1 MADVNIQ
8 LGYKNAAWFTTNA
21 SVVLLDGQIVYL
33 NDQSGQYKLG
43 DGVTALSSLSFLGG
57 GGSGAVDSVNG
68 QTGVVVLDTSD
79 IADSTNKRYQTDN
92 QQTFNDATSS
102 IQTQLNAKENSITA
116 GTTSQY
122 WRGDKTFQTLNK
134 SAVGLG
140 NVDNTSDVNKPVSTA
155 TQTALDAKY
164 NHINFQCLA
173 VNPTDNQNL
182 YLNGNAIAPA
192 TTDTQRAFTFGK
204 VVTIVECYWAI
215 QQSANGDNAQVNVYL
230 RNITTNTNDL
240 LGSFT
245 SDWGAATGKGF
256 VFTGLSITTSAT
268 DYYTIYIDCPTWATS
283 NPTAWLINGNL
294 SYR

>member
-8 LGYKNAAWFTTNA
+8 LGYKDTAWFTANA
-21 SVVLLDGQIVYL
+21 AIVLDAGQIVYL

-43 DGVTALSSLSFLGG
+43 DGVTALSALSFL

-79 IADSTNKRYQTDN
+79 IADTSNKRYVTDADLVDIGN
-92 QQTFNDATSS
+92 LSGTNTGDNAT
-102 IQTQLNAKENSITA
+102 N
-116 GTTSQY
+116 TTSNAY
-122 WRGDKTFQTLNK
+122 ADGKVENNLTASTTVAPSKT
-134 SAVGLG
+134 AV
-140 NVDNTSDVNKPVSTA
+140 N
-155 TQTALDAKY
+155 TALDAKY
-164 NHINFQCLA
+164 NNINFQCLA

-182 YLNGNAIAPA
+182 YLNGNAIAPQ
-192 TTDTQRAFTFGK
+192 TSDTQRAFTFGK

-230 RNITTNTNDL
+230 RNITTNTNSL

-256 VFTGLSITTSAT
+256 VFSGLSIITSAT
-268 DYYTIYIDCPTWATS
+268 DYYTIYIDCPTWSTS

>member
-21 SVVLLDGQIVYL
+21 AIILDAGQIVYL
-33 NDQSGQYKLG
+33 EQTGTYKLG

-79 IADSTNKRYQTDN
+79 IADSTNKRYVTDADLVDIGN
-92 QQTFNDATSS
+92 LSGTNTGDNAT
-102 IQTQLNAKENSITA
+102 N
-116 GTTSQY
+116 TTSNAY
-122 WRGDKTFQTLNK
+122 ADGKVENNLTASTTVAPSKT
-134 SAVGLG
+134 AV
-140 NVDNTSDVNKPVSTA
+140 N
-155 TQTALDAKY
+155 TALDTKY

-182 YLNGNAIAPA
+182 YLNGNAIVPA
-192 TTDTQRAFTFGK
+192 TTDTNRAFTFGK
-204 VVTIVECYWAI
+204 VVTIVEAYWAI
-215 QQSANGDNAQVNVYL
+215 QQSANGSNEQVDVYL
-230 RNITTNTNDL
+230 RNITTNTNSL

-256 VFTGLSITTSAT
+256 VFSGLSILTSAT
-268 DYYTIYIDCPTWATS
+268 DYYTIYIDCPTWAT
-283 NPTAWLINGNL
+283 NPTAWLINCNL